1 MPMRHRTSPYAGTTG
16 NWSPMPTWKSTCRR
30 AAFGTAAVL
39 AFAGCTN
46 DSGGGTE
53 AVSEDQ
59 AALVELSRRV
69 TNAGSHAYTAE
80 YLVEGT
86 GASVIVAVDP
96 TAGTGAVVVEDR
108 PVFWAGESEEEL
120 AAWAGE
126 ELAAVVPAGAE
137 VSSWLTATSEDPAA
151 MAEFSDTTLAGELA
165 DCVKVQGAVD
175 SPVGAYEVCV
185 TTVGVIASVA
195 ADVGEV
201 SYAVKLVNYHDGVDG
216 AWMDE
221 LADTEGP

>member
-1 MPMRHRTSPYAGTTG
+1 
-16 NWSPMPTWKSTCRR
+16 MPTWKPIRR
-30 AAFGTAAVL
+30 CAVLGAAAVL
-39 AFAGCTN
+39 ALAGCTN
-46 DSGGGTE
+46 DSGEGSE
-53 AVSEDQ
+53 EVSEDQ

-69 TNAGSHAYTAE
+69 SNAESHAYTAE
-80 YLVEGT
+80 YLVEST

-96 TAGTGAVVVEDR
+96 KAGTGAVVVEDR
-108 PVFWAGESEEEL
+108 PVFWAGEDEREL
-120 AAWAGE
+120 ASWAGG
-126 ELAAVVPAGAE
+126 ELAEVVPAGSE
-137 VSSWLTATSEDPAA
+137 VSSWLTATSEDPSA
-151 MAEFSDTTLAGELA
+151 MTEFSDTTLAGELA

-221 LADTEGP
+221 LAGTNGDGGE